1 MLSFWSAFGFI
12 IIMAYVM
19 HILLEAPL
27 GVLEG
32 MLSPKPKP
40 KPTATA
46 VVTKE
51 SPDQDTAEVE
61 KVLTQ
66 ESPIPTAPDS

>member
-1 MLSFWSAFGFI
+1 MLSFWAAIGFI

-32 MLSPKPKP
+32 MLMPKPKP
-40 KPTATA
+40 KPT
-46 VVTKE
+46 VQHVDTKV
-51 SPDQDTAEVE
+51 SPNQETSKVE
-61 KVLTQ
+61 KVTI
-66 ESPIPTAPDS
+66 ETAAGPTAPDN

>member
-12 IIMAYVM
+12 LIMAYVM

-32 MLSPKPKP
+32 MLTPKPKP
-40 KPTATA
+40 NFTTPP
-46 VVTKE
+46 VVNKE
-51 SPDQDTAEVE
+51 SPDQDTVDVE

-66 ESPIPTAPDS
+66 EAPIPTASKN

>member
-1 MLSFWSAFGFI
+1 
-12 IIMAYVM
+12 M

-32 MLSPKPKP
+32 MLTPKPKP
-40 KPTATA
+40 KPTAPP

-51 SPDQDTAEVE
+51 SPDQDTVDAE
-61 KVLTQ
+61 KVLNQ
-66 ESPIPTAPDS
+66 EAPIPTAPNN

>member
-32 MLSPKPKP
+32 MLMPKPKP
-40 KPTATA
+40 KPTAPPA
-46 VVTKE
+46 MTKE
-51 SPDQDTAEVE
+51 SPDQDTVEVE

-66 ESPIPTAPDS
+66 ESPAPTAPEN